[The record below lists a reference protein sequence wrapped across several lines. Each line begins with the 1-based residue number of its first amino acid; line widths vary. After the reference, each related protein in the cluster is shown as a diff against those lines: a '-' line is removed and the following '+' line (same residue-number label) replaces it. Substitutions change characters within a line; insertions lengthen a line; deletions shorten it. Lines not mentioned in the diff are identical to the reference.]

1 MHCRGTRR
9 QESLTMEL
17 LLLNLASPVVLA
29 FALGLVARGIR
40 SDLDIPPAI
49 QTYLSIFLLLA
60 IGLKGGVALRGQDP
74 GSLVVLVLVTLAAGA
89 ATTFSAYA
97 ITRALLR
104 DGRLDA
110 AAMAAHYGSVSAVTF
125 IAANQF
131 MERSGAPADGVMVA
145 LLVVLEVPAL
155 LIGLALGRR
164 AQGGEADA
172 HHTLREVFT
181 GKTAVLLLGGLAI
194 GAIAGPGGIK
204 TVDAMYF
211 ALFQGVLMLFML
223 DMGMTAAGRLAALRR
238 GWWQLGLFATVLP
251 LAHGIVGVMIGH
263 ACGLSL
269 GGAAVFGT
277 MLSSASYI
285 AAPAAVRAGLPEA
298 DLGRCITAAL
308 GITFPFNLA
317 VGIPLYAGFAA
328 WLAA

>member
-1 MHCRGTRR
+1 MD
-9 QESLTMEL
+9 L

-29 FALGLVARGIR
+29 FALGLIARGLR

-74 GSLVVLVLVTLAAGA
+74 ASLAILVLITLAAGA
-89 ATTFSAYA
+89 VTAFSAYA
-97 ITRALLR
+97 LTRAWLR

-131 MERSGAPADGVMVA
+131 MERSGAPAEGVLVA

-164 AQGGEADA
+164 AQGGDA
-172 HHTLREVFT
+172 AGHHTLREVFT

-223 DMGMTAAGRLAALRR
+223 DMGMTAAGRLAALRHD
-238 GWWQLGLFATVLP
+238 WWRLTLFATALP
-251 LAHGIVGVMIGH
+251 LLHGVFGVLLGH
-263 ACGLSL
+263 AVGLSP

-298 DLGRCITAAL
+298 DVGRCVTAAL

-317 VGIPLYAGFAA
+317 IGIPLYAAIAA
-328 WLAA
+328 WLAT

>member
-1 MHCRGTRR
+1 
-9 QESLTMEL
+9 MEL

-29 FALGLVARGIR
+29 FALGLVARGVR
-40 SDLDIPPAI
+40 SDLAIPPAI
-49 QTYLSIFLLLA
+49 QVYLSIFLLLA

-74 GSLVVLVLVTLAAGA
+74 GVLLLLVLVTLAAGT

-97 ITRALLR
+97 ITRASLR
-104 DGRLDA
+104 DSRLDA

-131 MERSGAPADGVMVA
+131 MERSGAPAEGVMVA

-155 LIGLALGRR
+155 LIGLAMGHR
-164 AQGGEADA
+164 AQGGKSES

-181 GKTAVLLLGGLAI
+181 GKTAILLLGGLAI
-194 GAIAGPGGIK
+194 GAITGPAGIK
-204 TVDAMYF
+204 AVDAMYF

-223 DMGMTAAGRLAALRR
+223 DMGMTAAGRLAALRH
-238 GWWQLGLFATVLP
+238 GWWRLALFSTLLP
-251 LAHGIVGVMIGH
+251 LAHGIVGVLVGH
-263 ACGLSL
+263 ACGLSP

-298 DLGRCITAAL
+298 DVGRCITASL

-317 VGIPLYAGFAA
+317 IGIPLYAGFAS